1 MSGQIVFLSLFLGLV
16 SGPQPIDLHVDGA
29 IKSVRI
35 LVDGREVRTLSQPPW
50 HAVLDFGKDIV
61 PRELVAVGY
70 DSNGNEAGRAVQIL
84 NIPRP
89 TAEFEIVLERG
100 NAAATLRWRHLTNA
114 RPTRATMTV
123 DGTPVP
129 VDGSFRA
136 VLPTLDPEVPHV
148 IAAQLHFADG
158 FIARREFVL
167 SGGVSD
173 NIGSQ
178 LTPIAVRATSAGAPR
193 SFEGCFSVHGAAVRT
208 AAVEKPRG
216 LVVIVQDPDPRA
228 ARLLARLWNRD
239 PLTRT
244 AIFGSDIAE
253 EIIWPIAQRFG
264 DATQTSVVFEHTE
277 DIDAATNPVV
287 SVLTMAYAGTHSSS
301 QPLQFADAVAVA
313 GVKAVAG
320 GLRRAVVLVASDS
333 GDASRHDPLVV
344 RHYLASIGVPLFVWS
359 LHERQ
364 DLGATWGEVEDISSP
379 SDLRRAVERVRA
391 ALNSQRIAWVAA
403 DPLTALH
410 LDIDPHCGIAPLVR
424 PGS

>member
-35 LVDGREVRTLSQPPW
+35 LVDGREVKTLAQPPW
-50 HAVLDFGKDIV
+50 HAVLDFGKEIV
-61 PRELVAVGY
+61 PRELAAVGY
-70 DSNGNEAGRAVQIL
+70 DSNGNEAARAVQIL

-123 DGTPVP
+123 DGAPLP

-136 VLPTLDPEVPHV
+136 ALPTLDPEVPHV
-148 IAAQLHFADG
+148 IAAQLEFADG

-178 LTPIAVRATSAGAPR
+178 LTPIAVRATRVNAPP
-193 SFEGCFSVHGAAVRT
+193 SLEGCFSVHGATVRT

-228 ARLLARLWNRD
+228 ARLLARLWNREFA
-239 PLTRT
+239 RT
-244 AIFGSDIAE
+244 AVFGSDTAE
-253 EIIWPIAQRFG
+253 AIFWPIAQRFG
-264 DATQTSVVFEHTE
+264 DAAQTSVVFEHTK

-287 SVLTMAYAGTHSSS
+287 SLLTMAYAGTHSSS
-301 QPLQFADAVAVA
+301 QSLQFADAVAVA

-320 GLRRAVVLVASDS
+320 GLRRAVVLVVSDT

-364 DLGATWGEVEDISSP
+364 DLDATWGEVEDISSP
-379 SDLRRAVERVRA
+379 SDLQRAVERVRST
-391 ALNSQRIAWVAA
+391 LNLQRIAWVAA
-403 DPLTALH
+403 DPLTALR

-424 PGS
+424 PAL